1 MQMLGRTV
9 SGARQSWPIEER
21 EVAMKLVCTLLFL
34 GFAMMTYAQSQT
46 PDQSNEQSSPPQ
58 KTTVQVQTPQTKMP
72 PHPPAR
78 PVRTPFFRWELSG
91 GYAHITGNQGLDG
104 FNAGASFFLDPK
116 ISVGFNYDSGWDTST
131 LGAFAL
137 TNVGLTVSNSHLQ
150 NFLAGPRF
158 YFPGL
163 LKGHGNIH
171 GHILH
176 PFVQAQFGESTL
188 YSKLS
193 SVNFGVVTSSDTQ
206 FTWVLGGGGDF
217 FFKDHWTA
225 RVSADLVRTHFVD
238 EGQSRLRVILGVA
251 CRF

>member
-1 MQMLGRTV
+1 
-9 SGARQSWPIEER
+9 
-21 EVAMKLVCTLLFL
+21 MKFVCMLLFL
-34 GFAMMTYAQSQT
+34 GLATMAYTQSQT
-46 PDQSNEQSSPPQ
+46 PDQSNEQSPPPQ
-58 KTTVQVQTPQTKMP
+58 KPTVQVQSPVQVQTPQPKMP
-72 PHPPAR
+72 PSPPRR
-78 PVRTPFFRWELSG
+78 PIPPPFFRWELTG

-116 ISVGFNYDSGWDTST
+116 ISIGFNYDGVYDTST
-131 LGAFAL
+131 LGVFAL

-163 LKGHGNIH
+163 FKGHGNIH

-176 PFVQAQFGESTL
+176 PFVQAQFGESNL
-188 YSKLS
+188 YTKVT
-193 SVNFGVVTSSDTQ
+193 SVNIGTITSSDTQ
-206 FTWVLGGGGDF
+206 FTWVLGAGGDF
-217 FFKDHWTA
+217 FFKDHWAA
-225 RVSADLVRTHFVD
+225 RVSADLVRTHFAD